1 MNGCEIMKEK
11 IIEVLK
17 KARRALN
24 YEEIDSLLNLK
35 TIEETKEMN
44 DSLKELEEDGEI
56 YFSNKNKYMLFSDS
70 NLRKGVLRV
79 NKKGFGFVEVVG
91 EEDVF
96 IPIDNINGAI
106 EKDTVAVE
114 ITETKEDGKREGRI
128 VRVIKRNL
136 STVVGEIYFKKGI
149 GHIIP
154 DDKK

>member
-1 MNGCEIMKEK
+1 MKEK
-11 IIEVLK
+11 IIEALK

-70 NLRKGVLRV
+70 NLRKGTLRV
-79 NKKGFGFVEVVG
+79 NKKGYGFVEVVG

-96 IPIDNINGAI
+96 ILIN
-106 EKDTVAVE
+106 
-114 ITETKEDGKREGRI
+114 
-128 VRVIKRNL
+128 
-136 STVVGEIYFKKGI
+136 
-149 GHIIP
+149 
-154 DDKK
+154 